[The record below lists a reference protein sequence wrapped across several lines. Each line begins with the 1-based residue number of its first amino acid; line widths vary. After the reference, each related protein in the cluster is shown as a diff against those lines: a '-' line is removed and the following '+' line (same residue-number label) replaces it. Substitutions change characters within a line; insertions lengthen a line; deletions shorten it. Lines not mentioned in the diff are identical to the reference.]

1 VSGLESGDGI
11 RAGPL
16 QDGAWASIYGLHG
29 PVDDGPCD
37 VFFLFF
43 LFFYLFWPCIIG
55 LYSHIFLFLYIT
67 KTSTRLTL

>member
-37 VFFLFF
+37 VFLVFSFLLSF
-43 LFFYLFWPCIIG
+43 LA
-55 LYSHIFLFLYIT
+55 LYYWTIFPYFSIFIYY
-67 KTSTRLTL
+67 